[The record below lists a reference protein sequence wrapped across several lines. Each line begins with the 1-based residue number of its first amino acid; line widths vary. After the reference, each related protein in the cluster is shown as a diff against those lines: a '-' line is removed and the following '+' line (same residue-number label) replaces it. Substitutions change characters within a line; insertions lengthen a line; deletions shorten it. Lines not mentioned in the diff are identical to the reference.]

1 MSVTVLITSEFVPT
15 PWLAAEWLL
24 CLPRS
29 RRAEMSRWP
38 DERERQRSLLGT
50 RLLAMGLRWLGYSD
64 SVLASLQHPSLSK
77 PTVDVPVD
85 FSLSHADGL
94 IACALST
101 EGPVGIDVEK
111 VASFKADDFKLYLD
125 DSERAWAGRS
135 ALRFL
140 EVWTRKEAVAKAAD
154 SRGLRDV
161 PRIHVDAAA
170 QCARF
175 EGRAW
180 QTRRVPVGRAHVAS
194 LALGHEPLALN
205 VQRVARRT
213 LERRAS
219 AHDPW
224 ESGCLPCAGL

>member
-15 PWLAAEWLL
+15 PWLVAEWLL
-24 CLPRS
+24 CLPGS
-29 RRAEMSRWP
+29 RRAEISRWS
-38 DERERQRSLLGT
+38 DERERHRSLLGT
-50 RLLAMGLRWLGYSD
+50 RLLAMGLRALGYAEAA
-64 SVLASLQHPSLSK
+64 LATLQHHPRSR
-77 PTVDVPVD
+77 PTLDAPID

-111 VASFKADDFKLYLD
+111 VASFKADDFRLYLD
-125 DSERAWAGRS
+125 EAERVWAGRS

-175 EGRAW
+175 AGRAW

-219 AHDPW
+219 AQAPW